1 MISDGVVTLAEAGVI
16 NNKKKVI
23 NNGKF
28 VISFMMGTRKLYD
41 FVDNNPAICMMPI
54 DYVNDPVV
62 IAQNVNMV
70 SINSCVQ
77 VDLMGQICSESIGL
91 RQISAVGGQVDFVRG
106 ANMAKNGRT
115 IIAMPST
122 AAGGK
127 VSKIVSFLDEGATV
141 TTHRCDANYV
151 ITEYGIAQL
160 KGQTLR
166 ERARRLINIAHPDFR
181 DSLKTEFEKRFKSPF

>member
-1 MISDGVVTLAEAGVI
+1 
-16 NNKKKVI
+16 
-23 NNGKF
+23 
-28 VISFMMGTRKLYD
+28 
-41 FVDNNPAICMMPI
+41 
-54 DYVNDPVV
+54 
-62 IAQNVNMV
+62 MV

-106 ANMAKNGRT
+106 TNMAKNGRT

-127 VSKIVSFLDEGATV
+127 VSKIVSFLDEGAAV
-141 TTHRCDANYV
+141 TTSRCDVNYV
-151 ITEYGIAQL
+151 VTEYGIAQL

-166 ERARRLINIAHPDFR
+166 ERARRLIKITHPDFR
-181 DSLKTEFEKRFKSPF
+181 GSLKEEFERRFKCAFSFEE